1 LLPLPAGQ
9 DFKKAWIGPSNKIVD
24 RMVLANQQIEI
35 RAMFAMPSF
44 EPMAPCITITANAS
58 QTVEEVR
65 VDMADMKIESKHVE
79 LLTSVGSCVAICLHD
94 SVHKCGGLAHI
105 MLPNSA
111 QGLQEP
117 LPSKFANTAV
127 PALVKEIH
135 AIAGNPIRLSAK
147 IAGGANM
154 FANLGINH
162 LDIGAKNVKAVK
174 TALDEHKIRL
184 AGEDVGG
191 VHGRRVTF
199 DVASGRT
206 IVRQHNGA
214 IKEL

>member
-1 LLPLPAGQ
+1 VLIPLPSRHYSAN
-9 DFKKAWIGPSNKIVD
+9 AWFLTNKIAV
-24 RMVLANQQIEI
+24 RKVLSNQQLEL
-35 RAMFAMPSF
+35 
-44 EPMAPCITITANAS
+44 APCITIPAN
-58 QTVEEVR
+58 TNPKVEEVR
-65 VDMADMKIESKHVE
+65 VDMADMRIESKHVE
-79 LLTSVGSCVAICLHD
+79 LLTSVGSCVAICMHD
-94 SVHKCGGLAHI
+94 SVHKCGGLAHV
-105 MLPNSA
+105 MLPTSD

-127 PALVKEIH
+127 PALIKEMH
-135 AIAGNPIRLSAK
+135 AIVGKQTRLSAK

-154 FANLGINH
+154 FANLSTNH

-174 TALDEHKIRL
+174 SALEEHRIRL

-206 IVRQHNGA
+206 IVRQHNGR
-214 IKEL
+214 IREL